1 MDDSRIA
8 TYDRFEA
15 SLRRELI
22 KLCTEYEMM
31 NGQLLHSDDIDAKW
45 DEFVA
50 EIGPAAKVYSEHMQK
65 AVVEATQKFLEGQK

>member
-1 MDDSRIA
+1 MCDPA
-8 TYDRFEA
+8 EF
-15 SLRRELI
+15 
-22 KLCTEYEMM
+22 
-31 NGQLLHSDDIDAKW
+31 DAKW